1 MDQYVIKANGKE
13 EEFSKEKINSSLLKA
28 GANPEIA
35 ASTTSDIEK
44 KFKNCINTD
53 EIYRN
58 TLDSLRKVEPKV
70 ALKYT
75 LKRAIMDLG
84 PAGFVF
90 ERYVSKI
97 LNRYGY
103 NTEVDRIIN
112 GFCVD
117 HEIDIIAEK
126 INERF
131 MIECKYHNIMGIHC
145 DVKIALYIN
154 SRFLDIQKACNS
166 KINNEKAFSN
176 AWLFTNTKC
185 TDDAIKYSN
194 CVNQKITAWNY
205 PKDKNLQYFIENKK
219 LYPVTILSTISG
231 PQKNILFNAGILMV
245 NELSGYQIND
255 LASLLSINKDASN
268 IILNEANMLLN

>member
-13 EEFSKEKINSSLLKA
+13 EEFSKEKISSSLLKA
-28 GANPEIA
+28 GANPELA

-44 KFKNCINTD
+44 KFTNYINTD
-53 EIYRN
+53 EIYHN
-58 TLDSLRKVEPKV
+58 TLDNLRKVEPKV
-70 ALKYT
+70 AIKYT
-75 LKRAIMDLG
+75 LKRAMMDLG

-90 ERYVSKI
+90 ERYISKI
-97 LNRYGY
+97 LNQYGY
-103 NTEVDRIIN
+103 NTEVDRIIS

-131 MIECKYHNIMGIHC
+131 MIECKYHNTVGIHC
-145 DVKIALYIN
+145 DVKITLYIN
-154 SRFLDIQKACNS
+154 SRFLDIEKACSS
-166 KINNEKAFSN
+166 KINNEKAFSK

-185 TDDAIKYSN
+185 TDDAIKYAN

-205 PKDKNLQYFIENKK
+205 PKDENLQYFIENKK
-219 LYPVTILSTISG
+219 LYPVTILSAISK
-231 PQKNILFNAGILMV
+231 PQKNILFNTGILTV

-255 LASLLSINKDASN
+255 LANLLSIDKDASDR
-268 IILNEANMLLN
+268 ILNEVNMLLN

>member
-1 MDQYVIKANGKE
+1 MDQYVIKANGEE
-13 EEFSKEKINSSLLKA
+13 EEFNKEKISSSLLKA
-28 GANPEIA
+28 GANPELA

-44 KFKNCINTD
+44 KFTNYTNTD
-53 EIYRN
+53 EIYHN
-58 TLDSLRKVEPKV
+58 TLGNLRKVEPKV

-90 ERYVSKI
+90 ERYISKI
-97 LNRYGY
+97 LNQYGY
-103 NTEVDRIIN
+103 STEVDKIIS

-131 MIECKYHNIMGIHC
+131 MVECKYHNLVGIHC
-145 DVKIALYIN
+145 DVKITLYIN
-154 SRFLDIQKACNS
+154 SRFLDIEKVDSS
-166 KINNEKAFSN
+166 KINNEKAFSQ

-185 TDDAIKYSN
+185 TDDAIKYAN

-205 PKDKNLQYFIENKK
+205 PKDENLQYLIESKK

-231 PQKNILFNAGILMV
+231 PQKDILFNAGILTV
-245 NELSGYQIND
+245 NELSGYQTND
-255 LASLLSINKDASN
+255 LANLLSTDKDASDR
-268 IILNEANMLLN
+268 ILNEANMLLN

>member
-13 EEFSKEKINSSLLKA
+13 EEFSKEKISSSLLKA
-28 GANPEIA
+28 GANPELA
-35 ASTTSDIEK
+35 ASTTNDIEK
-44 KFKNCINTD
+44 KLTNCTNTD
-53 EIYRN
+53 EIYHS
-58 TLDSLRKVEPKV
+58 TLDNLRKVETKV

-97 LNRYGY
+97 LNQYGY
-103 NTEVDRIIN
+103 NTEVDKIIG

-131 MIECKYHNIMGIHC
+131 MVECKYHNMVGIHC
-145 DVKIALYIN
+145 DVKITLYIN
-154 SRFLDIQKACNS
+154 SRFLDIEKACSS
-166 KINNEKAFSN
+166 KINNEKIFN
-176 AWLFTNTKC
+176 KAWLFTNTKC
-185 TDDAIKYSN
+185 TDDAIKYAN
-194 CVNQKITAWNY
+194 CVNLKITAWNY
-205 PKDKNLQYFIENKK
+205 PMDENLQYFIEDKK
-219 LYPVTILSTISG
+219 LYPVTILSTISE
-231 PQKNILFNAGILMV
+231 PQKTILFNAGILMV

-255 LASLLSINKDASN
+255 LANLLSIDKDTSN
-268 IILNEANMLLN
+268 RILNEANMLLN